1 MRLKINFFFFL
12 FISNFFLCHSV
23 AQNFKYFDKIYNL
36 FKEND
41 VQNISI
47 IKNAYE
53 FQTFT
58 FILVANFVYAQ
69 SSDLILQGV
78 LDLDLPTG
86 AFTGKATHLVA
97 TNNISDL
104 SIYGLGTASNGGG
117 SDSVELTLP
126 AISVNAGDDILLARD
141 TNAIHLY
148 FGSCFNSFEVI
159 IPVVT
164 TGVAA
169 VSQNG
174 NDAIELFISLILFN
188 FKFIS

>member
-1 MRLKINFFFFL
+1 MKI
-12 FISNFFLCHSV
+12 
-23 AQNFKYFDKIYNL
+23 
-36 FKEND
+36 
-41 VQNISI
+41 
-47 IKNAYE
+47 

-97 TNNISDL
+97 TNSISDL

-148 FGSCFNSFEVI
+148 FGSCFNSFEII
-159 IPVVT
+159 IPVLT
-164 TGVAA
+164 TGAAA
-169 VSQNG
+169 VSQTEVLLAAG
-174 NDAIELFISLILFN
+174 CRSRSPVRTGAVSYTHLTLPTIALV
-188 FKFIS
+188 

>member
-1 MRLKINFFFFL
+1 MIYQHKDLLERQHICSQLIIFL
-12 FISNFFLCHSV
+12 I
-23 AQNFKYFDKIYNL
+23 
-36 FKEND
+36 
-41 VQNISI
+41 
-47 IKNAYE
+47 
-53 FQTFT
+53 
-58 FILVANFVYAQ
+58 
-69 SSDLILQGV
+69 
-78 LDLDLPTG
+78 
-86 AFTGKATHLVA
+86 
-97 TNNISDL
+97 L

-117 SDSVELTLP
+117 SDSIELTLP

-174 NDAIELFISLILFN
+174 NDAIELFKNGVVIETFGDINVDGTGTPWEYADSGLTKMLLDPLLFQ
-188 FKFIS
+188 

>member
-1 MRLKINFFFFL
+1 MKI
-12 FISNFFLCHSV
+12 
-23 AQNFKYFDKIYNL
+23 
-36 FKEND
+36 
-41 VQNISI
+41 
-47 IKNAYE
+47 

-86 AFTGKATHLVA
+86 GFTGKATHLVA
-97 TNNISDL
+97 TSNISDL

-148 FGSCFNSFEVI
+148 FGSCFNSFEI
-159 IPVVT
+159 I
-164 TGVAA
+164 
-169 VSQNG
+169 
-174 NDAIELFISLILFN
+174 
-188 FKFIS
+188 

>member
-1 MRLKINFFFFL
+1 MP
-12 FISNFFLCHSV
+12 
-23 AQNFKYFDKIYNL
+23 
-36 FKEND
+36 
-41 VQNISI
+41 
-47 IKNAYE
+47 
-53 FQTFT
+53 T
-58 FILVANFVYAQ
+58 
-69 SSDLILQGV
+69 QG
-78 LDLDLPTG
+78 
-86 AFTGKATHLVA
+86 FTGKATHLVA

-117 SDSVELTLP
+117 SDSIELTLP

-164 TGVAA
+164 TGVA

-174 NDAIELFISLILFN
+174 NDAIELFKNGVVIETFGDINVDGTGTAWEYADSWAYKDATGSVTFSGGNWIIGPVGCTVR
-188 FKFIS
+188 FK